1 MVYLTARG
9 GSCGGGD
16 LGQAT
21 GCSWEPSTGRTLAGA
36 VNICP
41 AAIDGVLRAA
51 AAAAAAAPAAP
62 AAGWDVSSVA
72 TLPEFGSLVD
82 TIAHEA
88 LHLLGFSTELYP
100 KFRTREGRPGPAAT
114 LEGPDGQL
122 LLATPKVLEVA
133 REHYGCDAI
142 EGVPME
148 DAGGDGTRGSHW
160 EVSYVGDRDVML
172 GTSFRPGRAVL
183 SSLTLALLEDSG
195 WYDVNW
201 DTAGAWGFGAGLGCA
216 VMDPVERC
224 KDRRYFCDPG
234 AAASGGEAAQC
245 SWDSVDVGRCFT
257 TEAFPP
263 GCGLVQPFSNYLCR
277 AEEPPPPGGG
287 GGAGGQGLWGEA
299 RGPNS
304 RCVEVAPEP
313 EVWRVRPGRFQT
325 VSAPRGGG
333 AACYRMECRG
343 GAQEP
348 VLQLLMKGRAVPCP
362 KGELVDLSTVR
373 GLGFSSGTVGPCPD
387 PAEVCPGLQR
397 EDDCNGLGDSVGG
410 KCSCYLGFSGEDC
423 LEMVAFNDTVQGYS
437 GRSLSG
443 AAPGGAYPTFEAPVT
458 GAPDWLPRA
467 ILAALIF
474 AASLSLSSAA
484 CAIGS
489 RCCAARG
496 GRRRVP
502 RRAPPRREV
511 ARAPPPEFA
520 AA

>member
-1 MVYLTARG
+1 MAAVG
-9 GSCGGGD
+9 G
-16 LGQAT
+16 
-21 GCSWEPSTGRTLAGA
+21 RA
-36 VNICP
+36 VP
-41 AAIDGVLRAA
+41 
-51 AAAAAAAPAAP
+51 PAP
-62 AAGWDVSSVA
+62 AAGWDVSRVA

-114 LEGPDGQL
+114 LEGPNGQL
-122 LLATPKVLEVA
+122 QLATPKVLEVA

-201 DTAGAWGFGAGLGCA
+201 DTAGAWGFGTGLGCA
-216 VMDPVERC
+216 VMDPVKRC

-234 AAASGGEAAQC
+234 AAASGRRDG
-245 SWDSVDVGRCFT
+245 
-257 TEAFPP
+257 
-263 GCGLVQPFSNYLCR
+263 
-277 AEEPPPPGGG
+277 
-287 GGAGGQGLWGEA
+287 A

-333 AACYRMECRG
+333 AE
-343 GAQEP
+343 EP
-348 VLQLLMKGRAVPCP
+348 ILQLLMKGRAVPCP

-387 PAEVCPGLQR
+387 PADVCPGLQR
-397 EDDCNGLGDSVGG
+397 EDDCNGLGDGCVQRHSAGV
-410 KCSCYLGFSGEDC
+410 LG
-423 LEMVAFNDTVQGYS
+423 A
-437 GRSLSG
+437 
-443 AAPGGAYPTFEAPVT
+443 
-458 GAPDWLPRA
+458 
-467 ILAALIF
+467 LAL
-474 AASLSLSSAA
+474 
-484 CAIGS
+484 
-489 RCCAARG
+489 
-496 GRRRVP
+496 RRRARRGVP
-502 RRAPPRREV
+502 D
-511 ARAPPPEFA
+511 F
-520 AA
+520 